1 MATDTDDKSDV
12 SSSGMR
18 KSDVSSSG
26 LRWIEQVS
34 SSVSWAYCGDLL
46 IAFNRPEPIPDDL
59 FETFVRSVSRKA
71 PTKLLAT
78 STGPASIA
86 GHQRK
91 RFAELFRHCK
101 VSAVSDHRV
110 TRGIITAMG
119 WLGLQIRAASW
130 DNLREAIDYLEPNGT
145 TAADVQALTLKLRD
159 KSMRLDSVA

>member
-1 MATDTDDKSDV
+1 MERLNLKGS
-12 SSSGMR
+12 
-18 KSDVSSSG
+18 
-26 LRWIEQVS
+26 
-34 SSVSWAYCGDLL
+34 AYKRLAVVQHKQD
-46 IAFNRPEPIPDDL
+46 
-59 FETFVRSVSRKA
+59 RKA
-71 PTKLLAT
+71 ALAEMGVWYGKAQELAT
-78 STGPASIA
+78 QEGDQGYYSELMVMTAEILAQHADGSPGDAERRKRLKRIA
-86 GHQRK
+86 GNQRK